1 VPALLPT
8 GAMVTV
14 TMNGLET
21 LAPAAGEVICNSRLG
36 AACAK
41 AGPDASNAGANM
53 PASAKLLPSSVLT
66 AHFLKA
72 IAYSYKVNFAQAK
85 ARLLRRM

>member
-1 VPALLPT
+1 
-8 GAMVTV
+8 
-14 TMNGLET
+14 
-21 LAPAAGEVICNSRLG
+21 
-36 AACAK
+36 
-41 AGPDASNAGANM
+41 M